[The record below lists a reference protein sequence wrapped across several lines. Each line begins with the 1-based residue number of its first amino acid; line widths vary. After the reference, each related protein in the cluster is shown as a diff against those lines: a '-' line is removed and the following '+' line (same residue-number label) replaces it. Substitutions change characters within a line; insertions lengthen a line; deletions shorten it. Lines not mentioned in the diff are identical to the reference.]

1 MIIFLFQTPLTSI
14 YLQHEGQKTWML
26 HYFGCCFNLNWK
38 SQLTS
43 SYNIP
48 TGQVIKSI
56 SLDFMYNLRQ
66 LSVLWTDCK
75 TEFALVQHL

>member
-1 MIIFLFQTPLTSI
+1 MPMPLTSI

-26 HYFGCCFNLNWK
+26 HSFGCCFSLNWK

-48 TGQVIKSI
+48 TSQFSPI
-56 SLDFMYNLRQ
+56 SPWFKNN
-66 LSVLWTDCK
+66 WTDHTLASYGK
-75 TEFALVQHL
+75 KETITAPPIKANRTV